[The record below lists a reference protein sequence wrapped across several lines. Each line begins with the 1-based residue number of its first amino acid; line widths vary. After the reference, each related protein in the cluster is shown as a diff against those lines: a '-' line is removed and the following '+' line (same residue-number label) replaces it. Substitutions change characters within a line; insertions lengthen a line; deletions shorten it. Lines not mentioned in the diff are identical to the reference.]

1 MIWIKRRNHVAEACS
16 IWYIII
22 TQLKFAWAN
31 LILVF
36 VTPDHRILELCVVLT
51 VFTLLTSM
59 YIVLPVHKPMQ
70 QERKKQKSPTIPM
83 FWEVAQDKKR
93 NENFDFFFIS
103 LRTGGGALS
112 VKHLQVFNHYSTWFK
127 LVCPVPLEL
136 IHLLSHSASGCHH

>member
-93 NENFDFFFIS
+93 NENFDFF
-103 LRTGGGALS
+103 LYL
-112 VKHLQVFNHYSTWFK
+112 
-127 LVCPVPLEL
+127 
-136 IHLLSHSASGCHH
+136 